1 MINPSKKTSSDKAS
15 AGNGPEAPEAFQQ
28 PGKQY
33 LVTRLLMTAAV
44 MLVGM
49 SVYQFLE
56 SLIFPD
62 LTAWESGVITVLFG
76 TSVATIAAYFV
87 IRRMSALLER
97 IQMKSMMRQKS
108 EEKLSKV
115 FLANPDWVIISRLSD
130 GRYIDVNE
138 AFLRMTGYS
147 RDEVIGHSSLDLH
160 IWIDPEERKEIV
172 RLLQEEGR
180 VSNHE
185 VRFGMKSGRVR
196 SMLWS
201 AERIELNG
209 EACMIA
215 VCKDI
220 TDLIKASEERKRLI
234 DQLERA
240 LSKVMQLSGFLPIC
254 TTCKKVRDSRDHW
267 KPVESYL
274 HNHSE
279 AKFINSICP
288 DCAKEVYSKIY
299 PGKEDQGKEGV

>member
-1 MINPSKKTSSDKAS
+1 MTENTSLNAPQ
-15 AGNGPEAPEAFQQ
+15 GNGPGTSQDLQ
-28 PGKQY
+28 PLGRHY
-33 LVTRLLMTAAV
+33 LATRLLLTAAA

-56 SLIFPD
+56 FLIFPD
-62 LTAWESGVITVLFG
+62 LTVWESGIITVLFG
-76 TSVATIAAYFV
+76 TGVATVAAYFV
-87 IRRMSALLER
+87 LRRISALLER
-97 IQMKSMMRQKS
+97 ISMKAMLRKKT

-130 GRYIDVNE
+130 GCYIDVNE

-147 RDEVIGHSSLDLH
+147 REEVIGHSSIDLH
-160 IWIDPEERKEIV
+160 IWFEPEERKEMV
-172 RLLQEEGR
+172 RILREVGR

-185 VRFGMKSGRVR
+185 VRFGMKSGNIR

-201 AERIELNG
+201 AERIYLDG

-220 TDLIKASEERKRLI
+220 TGLIKAAEERERLI
-234 DQLERA
+234 DQLENA
-240 LSKVMQLSGFLPIC
+240 LLKVMQLSGFLPIC
-254 TTCKKVRDSRDHW
+254 TTCKKVRDSQDHW
-267 KPVESYL
+267 KDVESYL
-274 HNHSE
+274 HTHAK

-288 DCAKEVYSKIY
+288 DCAKEVNARICANREDSEDGSKLR
-299 PGKEDQGKEGV
+299 Q

>member
-1 MINPSKKTSSDKAS
+1 MAS
-15 AGNGPEAPEAFQQ
+15 EGNGPEVPGPFQQ
-28 PGKQY
+28 PGRHY
-33 LVTRLLMTAAV
+33 LATRLLLTAVV

-56 SLIFPD
+56 SFIFPD
-62 LTAWESGVITVLFG
+62 LTVWESGIITVLFG
-76 TSVATIAAYFV
+76 TIVATIAAYFV
-87 IRRMSALLER
+87 LRKMSALLER

-130 GRYIDVNE
+130 GRYIDVND

-172 RLLQEEGR
+172 RLLREDGR

-201 AERIELNG
+201 AERIELDG
-209 EACMIA
+209 EACMVA

-220 TDLIKASEERKRLI
+220 TDIIKAAEERERLI
-234 DQLERA
+234 EQLENA
-240 LSKVMQLSGFLPIC
+240 LLKVMQLSGFLHIC
-254 TTCKKVRDSRDHW
+254 TTCKKVRDSRDNW

-274 HNHSE
+274 HTHSDS
-279 AKFINSICP
+279 KFINSICP
-288 DCAKEVYSKIY
+288 GCAREVYSKIY
-299 PGKEDQGKEGV
+299 ADKGAAANGTAVSGGGMPD